1 MMFRSGG
8 SAVTEW
14 CRLYKLVSRKCQDS
28 LRLTDPVREAPEL
41 RVPPGELH
49 ALELHRGRRDAVAP
63 EDRYHHDALDDQ
75 IVHPDEQGRPLDGI
89 ELGVGRAVQ
98 PVVLL
103 RSEERRVGK
112 ECRSRWS

>member
-1 MMFRSGG
+1 MFRSGG

-14 CRLYKLVSRKCQDS
+14 CRLYKLVSTHVSRFSTLDS

-49 ALELHRGRRDAVAP
+49 AAELHRGGRDAVAP
-63 EDRYHHDALDDQ
+63 EDRYHHDVLDDQ
-75 IVHPDEQGRPLDGI
+75 IVHPDEQGRPLDGV

-98 PVVLL
+98 PV
-103 RSEERRVGK
+103 
-112 ECRSRWS
+112 